1 MATVSRW
8 LSLTLGVVLAVGAI
22 GSGPAAAATT
32 AGEPPRSCISAPST
46 PEKSPTGVM
55 VRTVATNDCL
65 VLAVVWLMRYET
77 TDTGWRTVLDRY
89 MDPGSTTRLDFPCR
103 ASGTRIY
110 RSVVWDPNMMA
121 YLTSPEVR
129 ITC

>member
-8 LSLTLGVVLAVGAI
+8 LSLTLAVVLAVGAV
-22 GSGPAAAATT
+22 GSSPTPAAAA
-32 AGEPPRSCISAPST
+32 AEEPRSCISAPST

-55 VRTVATNDCL
+55 VRSVATNSCL
-65 VLAVVWLMRYET
+65 VLAVIWLMRYET